1 MKSNEKKYNWQQID
15 KIEAMAIFAMQGLLA
30 SGLDNIDLLAKRS
43 FDRAE
48 RMLEESEKRYGKLKD
63 RN

>member
-1 MKSNEKKYNWQQID
+1 MRNQEKKYNWQQVD

-30 SGLDNIDLLAKRS
+30 NGFDNIDLLAIRS